1 MLERLTAESGLQQVT
16 DAGRRSEGI
25 AKKHVGEEKMFENLG
40 AAAPHPLRK
49 DERVGE
55 LCVSES

>member
-40 AAAPHPLRK
+40 AAAPHP
-49 DERVGE
+49 
-55 LCVSES
+55 